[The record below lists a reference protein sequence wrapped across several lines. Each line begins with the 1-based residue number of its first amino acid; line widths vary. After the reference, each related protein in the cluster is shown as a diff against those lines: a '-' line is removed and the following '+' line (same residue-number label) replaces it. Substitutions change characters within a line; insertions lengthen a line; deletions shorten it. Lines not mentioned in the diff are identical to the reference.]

1 MSNSSQLNVLNNDF
15 ALTITDEAAKRVRD
29 VVNDG
34 LPETAG
40 LRVAVLG
47 GGCNGLTYDVIIAV
61 GPQPGDTI
69 LAINNTRVFVNE
81 SSVQY
86 LNGMSVDW
94 ISSMQQSRFVFQ
106 NPNETGNCGCGKS
119 FSVDPAS
126 SQQSSG
132 E

>member
-40 LRVAVLG
+40 LRVAVVG

-94 ISSMQQSRFVFQ
+94 ISSMQASRFVFQ
-106 NPNETGNCGCGKS
+106 NPNQTGNCGCGKS
-119 FSVDPAS
+119 FSVDTSS

>member
-1 MSNSSQLNVLNNDF
+1 M
-15 ALTITDEAAKRVRD
+15 
-29 VVNDG
+29 
-34 LPETAG
+34 
-40 LRVAVLG
+40 G

-81 SSVQY
+81 SGAQY

-94 ISSMQQSRFVFQ
+94 ISSLQQSRFVFQ
-106 NPNETGNCGCGKS
+106 NPNETGHCGCGKS
-119 FSVDPAS
+119 FSVDTPS
-126 SQQSSG
+126 SQQRSG